1 MSPQQI
7 VAGKEK
13 KGNGHHKPNGNDTPH
28 WHE

>member
-13 KGNGHHKPNGNDTPH
+13 KGNGHHKPNGNDTPR
-28 WHE
+28 

>member
-13 KGNGHHKPNGNDTPH
+13 KGNGHHKPTGNDTPH
-28 WHE
+28 